1 MFCIFTYIC
10 LHGWLNFV
18 RHVREYTKWA
28 LIQLQ
33 VGAHNSASRRS
44 AKINFWAEAVRLFGS
59 GAKKVWTDQGWAW
72 HCNHAKLTR
81 IEFGWEVGIIIA
93 SLMRKA
99 RQKQRMRFVMISKKS
114 DWLGWHDNPRPECST
129 GGNTATGELLPFTER
144 RSRQDERRK
153 WRLLPQVPRNLWAE
167 AKLWVHSW
175 WFLHSKTYCKQTTT
189 VLKNKINVWHIYTTY
204 MDGDFLFAKLVGL

>member
-1 MFCIFTYIC
+1 MGWELNKPPFQQVCCSTSQHAQWYIYIYIIHTYIYICFHTVSMFCIFTYIC

-99 RQKQRMRFVMISKKS
+99 RQKQRMRFVMIFKKS
-114 DWLGWHDNPRPECST
+114 HWLGWHGNPRPECST

-144 RSRQDERRK
+144 HSRQDGRRK
-153 WRLLPQVPRNLWAE
+153 WRLVPQVPRNL
-167 AKLWVHSW
+167 
-175 WFLHSKTYCKQTTT
+175 
-189 VLKNKINVWHIYTTY
+189 
-204 MDGDFLFAKLVGL
+204 